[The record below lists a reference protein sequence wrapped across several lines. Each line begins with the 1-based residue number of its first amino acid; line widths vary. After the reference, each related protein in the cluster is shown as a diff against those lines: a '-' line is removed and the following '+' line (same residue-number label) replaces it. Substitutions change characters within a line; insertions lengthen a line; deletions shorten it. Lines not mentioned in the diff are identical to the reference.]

1 MLLYNWNSFSTLAT
15 LLAAFII
22 APIIAIFFSAFL
34 GDTSLWPH
42 LFSTVLPRYVYNTV
56 VLMIGVGALSLIFG
70 ISTAWVVTRYN
81 FFGKNFFEWALLL
94 PAAVPA
100 YIIAYTYTDFLEY
113 AGPVQGFFRE
123 IFGWNSSSDYWF
135 PEIRSMSGAIIVMSC
150 VLYPYIYMM
159 TRASFLSVPISF
171 YQTSLIYGRNS
182 FFSVALPLARPGIFA
197 GLALVLMET
206 ISDFGTVEYFALETL
221 TLGVFNVWLGMN
233 SLSGA
238 AQISSVLFIFVIVL
252 LTVEYLARRRQRF
265 HEISSGQNMLQSET
279 LSSSKKL
286 MCYFICI
293 VPIFLGFVVP
303 VLILLNFVLSG
314 FSIIDFQ
321 QIFKTAFTS
330 ISLAFFGAFFV
341 MITSVL
347 MIVISKYKSN
357 NFQKSLIFLASCGY
371 ALPGTIL
378 AVGIVIFIG
387 WLNQIINFQISYVA
401 GGFIVLI
408 FAYTTR
414 FLAVGNAAIRS
425 GVLKI
430 HPNAMDAST
439 TMGTSFFNSIR
450 KIIMPLI
457 FTNILIGGI
466 LVFVDILKELPITL
480 LLRPFNF
487 ETLATYVYQYASD
500 ELLQESSFAAL
511 IIILV
516 GLGPVIFLNS
526 TIQRVSKKKQSS

>member
-1 MLLYNWNSFSTLAT
+1 ML
-15 LLAAFII
+15 
-22 APIIAIFFSAFL
+22 
-34 GDTSLWPH
+34 
-42 LFSTVLPRYVYNTV
+42 
-56 VLMIGVGALSLIFG
+56 
-70 ISTAWVVTRYN
+70 
-81 FFGKNFFEWALLL
+81 
-94 PAAVPA
+94 
-100 YIIAYTYTDFLEY
+100 
-113 AGPVQGFFRE
+113 
-123 IFGWNSSSDYWF
+123 
-135 PEIRSMSGAIIVMSC
+135 
-150 VLYPYIYMM
+150 
-159 TRASFLSVPISF
+159 
-171 YQTSLIYGRNS
+171 
-182 FFSVALPLARPGIFA
+182 
-197 GLALVLMET
+197 
-206 ISDFGTVEYFALETL
+206 
-221 TLGVFNVWLGMN
+221 
-233 SLSGA
+233 
-238 AQISSVLFIFVIVL
+238 
-252 LTVEYLARRRQRF
+252 
-265 HEISSGQNMLQSET
+265 
-279 LSSSKKL
+279 
-286 MCYFICI
+286 
-293 VPIFLGFVVP
+293 
-303 VLILLNFVLSG
+303 
-314 FSIIDFQ
+314 
-321 QIFKTAFTS
+321 
-330 ISLAFFGAFFV
+330 
-341 MITSVL
+341 TSVL

-387 WLNQIINFQISYVA
+387 WLNQIINFQMSYVT